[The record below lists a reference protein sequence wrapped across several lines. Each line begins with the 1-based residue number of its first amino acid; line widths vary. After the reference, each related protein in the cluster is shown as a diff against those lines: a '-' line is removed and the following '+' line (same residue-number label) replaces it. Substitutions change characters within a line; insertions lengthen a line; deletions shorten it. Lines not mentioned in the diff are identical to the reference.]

1 VEVRGVSLS
10 GKHPS
15 FVVKERSPVNG
26 GAPVDRLVQQ
36 PLTPTDHFFV
46 RSHAAVPEPD
56 PALHAVSVAGMV
68 RYPRTFTL
76 DELRNEFAS
85 RTIAAALEC
94 AGNRRDELIA
104 LRPVP
109 GELPWAAEAIGNA
122 EWTGAPLAAVL
133 DAVQVLPGAAHV
145 AFTGVDRVTK
155 DGRSFGFGGSIP
167 LAKATSPEVLLAY
180 AMNGEPLRPEHGAPL
195 RVVVPGYVGARSV
208 KWVGEIAVQR
218 GPSDNYFQAR
228 AYKLFPP
235 HVDMHTVDWAAGTML
250 AELPVNSVIA
260 SPADGA
266 MVASGQVTVR
276 GYALSGADRIATVEV
291 SADGGRTWQP
301 AAGVRQAS
309 RWSWCLWEHTVDLAD
324 GTHEL
329 VVRARD
335 STGNAQPERVAEV
348 WNFKG
353 YVNNAWHR
361 VRVTARR

>member
-1 VEVRGVSLS
+1 
-10 GKHPS
+10 
-15 FVVKERSPVNG
+15 
-26 GAPVDRLVQQ
+26 
-36 PLTPTDHFFV
+36 
-46 RSHAAVPEPD
+46 
-56 PALHAVSVAGMV
+56 
-68 RYPRTFTL
+68 
-76 DELRNEFAS
+76 
-85 RTIAAALEC
+85 
-94 AGNRRDELIA
+94 
-104 LRPVP
+104 
-109 GELPWAAEAIGNA
+109 
-122 EWTGAPLAAVL
+122 
-133 DAVQVLPGAAHV
+133 
-145 AFTGVDRVTK
+145 VTK